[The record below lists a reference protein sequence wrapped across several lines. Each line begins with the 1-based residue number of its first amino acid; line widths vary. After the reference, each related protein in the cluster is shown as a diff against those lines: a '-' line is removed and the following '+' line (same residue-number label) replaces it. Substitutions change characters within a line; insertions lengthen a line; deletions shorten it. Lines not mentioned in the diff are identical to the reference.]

1 MTFCLRQ
8 PQYVRFFLVNAVS
21 EAFASEAVGAAE
33 ASFPFPQV
41 ALTFECPVD
50 WLDVWTFLSQF
61 IDTQVN
67 PRLGPSCSLC
77 ILCAMQNTVLHVFQ
91 LLKPLCLPVTHRNEV
106 AAMWPRVCVDLWG
119 PSHVPPPSS
128 LYSWSRAALNR
139 LKLCFCLRWGNF
151 PEPTL
156 LSCPYIQGTAEGV
169 VPATR
174 NQYVCQSPGDG
185 APAALL
191 IHRVLW
197 GAAPQPSGLQWTLHV
212 SSALLKVWGERVDR
226 LGKAS
231 SVTRPGPLQ
240 CAPTP
245 AFPGARPT
253 HRSCIT
259 TTSSLSGKSCTQP

>member
-1 MTFCLRQ
+1 MCNAEHSSPRFSVVKASVFTYDSQKWGGRHMTACLCG
-8 PQYVRFFLVNAVS
+8 P
-21 EAFASEAVGAAE
+21 
-33 ASFPFPQV
+33 
-41 ALTFECPVD
+41 
-50 WLDVWTFLSQF
+50 
-61 IDTQVN
+61 
-67 PRLGPSCSLC
+67 LGPYPC
-77 ILCAMQNTVLHVFQ
+77 
-91 LLKPLCLPVTHRNEV
+91 
-106 AAMWPRVCVDLWG
+106 
-119 PSHVPPPSS
+119 PSPSS